1 MAFEELLDKAGGLG
15 KFQILQMVFV
25 LPSVIFGVCQVLLEN
40 FTAAIPGHR
49 CWVHILDNDTVSDN
63 DTGILSRDV
72 LLKISIPLDSNLKP
86 EKCHRFLLPQWQLL
100 HLNGTFP
107 NMTDLDMEPCVDGWV
122 YDQSSFS
129 STIITEWDL
138 VCDYQSQKPV
148 VQFLFMVGML
158 VGGLIYGHLSD
169 RFGRRLILRWCL
181 FQLAISGTCTA
192 FAPTFLIYCS
202 LRFWSGCSV
211 VVIMLINGVLIVEW
225 TSAQSKAMAVTL
237 LTSASSVGQIILGG
251 LAFVFREWRTLQLV
265 VSLPF
270 FVFFISSWWLAESAR
285 WLIVTNKPDKGLK
298 ELKKFAQ
305 RNGIKNAEE
314 TLNMEGLRSAMQEE
328 LEAAQT
334 KTTMFDLFRTPNL
347 RKRICLLL
355 FVRFANTVPFYGI
368 SLNLQHFGSNIFLFQ
383 VIFGALTTLV
393 RSLVPL
399 ALKYMGRLPTQTLLL
414 FLMGLSILVNI
425 FVSQEM
431 QTLRVTLASVGI
443 SFAAASI
450 TTYSVQN
457 VELIPTL
464 LRAKAT
470 GLDMVASKCASA
482 LAPFL
487 MTLEIYLPTLPW
499 IIYGV
504 CPITAGLAVFFLPE
518 TRNLPLP
525 DTIQD
530 VENNKKI
537 SRKVNEKDSYMK
549 ETKF

>member
-169 RFGRRLILRWCL
+169 R
-181 FQLAISGTCTA
+181 
-192 FAPTFLIYCS
+192 
-202 LRFWSGCSV
+202 
-211 VVIMLINGVLIVEW
+211 
-225 TSAQSKAMAVTL
+225 
-237 LTSASSVGQIILGG
+237 
-251 LAFVFREWRTLQLV
+251 
-265 VSLPF
+265 
-270 FVFFISSWWLAESAR
+270 WLAESAR

>member
-1 MAFEELLDKAGGLG
+1 MLDIRWKAKASIVNNHMTSRRELTAY
-15 KFQILQMVFV
+15 VC
-25 LPSVIFGVCQVLLEN
+25 PS
-40 FTAAIPGHR
+40 
-49 CWVHILDNDTVSDN
+49 
-63 DTGILSRDV
+63 
-72 LLKISIPLDSNLKP
+72 
-86 EKCHRFLLPQWQLL
+86 
-100 HLNGTFP
+100 
-107 NMTDLDMEPCVDGWV
+107 
-122 YDQSSFS
+122 
-129 STIITEWDL
+129 
-138 VCDYQSQKPV
+138 
-148 VQFLFMVGML
+148 
-158 VGGLIYGHLSD
+158 
-169 RFGRRLILRWCL
+169 
-181 FQLAISGTCTA
+181 
-192 FAPTFLIYCS
+192 
-202 LRFWSGCSV
+202 
-211 VVIMLINGVLIVEW
+211 
-225 TSAQSKAMAVTL
+225 
-237 LTSASSVGQIILGG
+237 
-251 LAFVFREWRTLQLV
+251 
-265 VSLPF
+265 
-270 FVFFISSWWLAESAR
+270 FIRWLAESAR

-425 FVSQEM
+425 FVSQGERRLDFRERNILFPILQGFLVDTNSFSSNYLVSLVFLSPEM

-464 LRAKAT
+464 LRYKSLWILCQDQKPLVSVDAMCYTLFKMMEMVKSKSNVTNYMSGFLLDDDDDDDDDDDCHLHFRAKAT
-470 GLDMVASKCASA
+470 GLDMVA
-482 LAPFL
+482 
-487 MTLEIYLPTLPW
+487 T
-499 IIYGV
+499 V
-504 CPITAGLAVFFLPE
+504 
-518 TRNLPLP
+518 
-525 DTIQD
+525 
-530 VENNKKI
+530 KI
-537 SRKVNEKDSYMK
+537 GN
-549 ETKF
+549 